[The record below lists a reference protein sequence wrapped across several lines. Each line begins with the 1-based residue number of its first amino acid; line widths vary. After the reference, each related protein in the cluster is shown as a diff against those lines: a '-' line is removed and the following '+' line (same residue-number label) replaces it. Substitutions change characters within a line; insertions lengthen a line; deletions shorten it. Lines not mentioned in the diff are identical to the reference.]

1 MLKFPSTLGDILVSV
16 VLVSLLFLWILF
28 QFIDRKVFEKRGIE
42 RSPLTLIFRSERGI
56 SAIDRL
62 AKRRKGLLKRLGSL
76 AAYISVPLM
85 ILVFVSLFLSASHI
99 LKTPDAP
106 PGVAPLL
113 PEGVVEIEG
122 VPSIPVVYWFIAV
135 VSILIFHELM
145 HGLLA
150 RVEDIPIKSLGIFSV
165 TFLPLGAFVEPDE
178 EVLEKKTPMSK
189 LRVYAAGSMGNF
201 IAAILAGL
209 AVISVLVVVA
219 PLAFETQG
227 ITVQNVT
234 AGSPAELAGVETNL
248 SLLGIGDVNIESVGD
263 FRDAISLLEPGIP
276 VILRTDQGEIK
287 VVPEEREGFPNGFI
301 GIAVSPEVS
310 VKPYVSNYLGEGR
323 VLFIYGSLVEA
334 LYWIAILNLLVGLTN
349 LLPIVP
355 LDGGRMFAVLMEQ
368 VAPKS
373 HKNITTLIYLAL
385 LVLVFINAGPLFGL
399 F

>member
-1 MLKFPSTLGDILVSV
+1 LVSV
-16 VLVSLLFLWILF
+16 VLTSLVFLWILL
-28 QFIDRKVFEKRGIE
+28 QFIDEKAFTKRGIE
-42 RSPLTLIFRSERGI
+42 RSLFTLIFRSERGI
-56 SAIDRL
+56 SAIDRV
-62 AKRRKGLLKRLGSL
+62 AKRRKRFLKRLGSL
-76 AAYISVPLM
+76 AAYVSLPLM

-209 AVISVLVVVA
+209 ALVSVLVIVA
-219 PLAFETQG
+219 PLAFESHG
-227 ITVQNVT
+227 IIIQNVT
-234 AGSPAELAGVETNL
+234 GGSPAELAGVTTNL
-248 SLLGIGDVNIESVGD
+248 TLLGIGDVNIESVGD
-263 FRDAISLLEPGIP
+263 FRNAVSQLTPGAP
-276 VILRTDQGEIK
+276 VILRTDQGAFR

-301 GIAVSPEVS
+301 GVAVRADVS
-310 VKPYVSNYLGEGR
+310 AKSYVADYFGEER
-323 VLFIYGSLVEA
+323 ALSVYSVVLEA
-334 LYWIAILNLLVGLTN
+334 LYWVGLLNLLVGLTN
-349 LLPIVP
+349 LLPIIP
-355 LDGGRMFAVLMEQ
+355 LDGGRMFALLMERA
-368 VAPKS
+368 APKR
-373 HKNITTLIYLAL
+373 HKNITTIIYLML